1 MNHLVLSSR
10 LKELRMK
17 NHYTQAY
24 ISTQLNIGRATY
36 SNYELGKRMPSVDI
50 IADFAKFYHV
60 DISYL
65 LAPNEIDDSA
75 AALDDPG
82 WTLLDD
88 EKYILSLYRDLPAPQ
103 KQALLDF
110 AAFLSNRYQAL

>member
-24 ISTQLNIGRATY
+24 ISAQLNIGRATY

-65 LAPNEIDDSA
+65 LSPCELDDSA
-75 AALDDPG
+75 ATLDDSECN
-82 WTLLDD
+82 LLDD
-88 EKYILSLYRDLPAPQ
+88 EKYILSLYRGLPTPQ
-103 KQALLDF
+103 KQELSDF
-110 AAFLSNRYQAL
+110 AAFLSTHHRAL